1 MEKNKK
7 IAILLSFLLGYLGV
21 DRFYLGYYGMGVL
34 KLLTLGGV
42 GIWWLIDFIF
52 IYTGNL
58 TIKNKNWNI
67 LLNFKKICKIYIKIR
82 INWLFIV

>member
-34 KLLTLGGV
+34 KLLTLGGF

-67 LLNFKKICKIYIKIR
+67 LLNFKK
-82 INWLFIV
+82 NM

>member
-34 KLLTLGGV
+34 KLLTLGGF

>member
-21 DRFYLGYYGMGVL
+21 DRFYLGYYCMGVL
-34 KLLTLGGV
+34 KLLTLGGF

-58 TIKNKNWNI
+58 TIKNKN
-67 LLNFKKICKIYIKIR
+67 
-82 INWLFIV
+82 